1 MDSLHAIGFYV
12 SSGVLLLGGLA
23 VAVLPGRE
31 LRGLGFGAMAVGLA
45 GVYLALSAGFAAG
58 IALLCYAGCAVMV
71 AGGPR
76 YRVVEAVITPVW
88 RQVGA
93 VAAAA
98 LLAVLGFVAFR
109 GGFVHAGFSG
119 GPFDARAVARLL
131 FAHDALATEAVAALT
146 LVAVAGAAAGWRLRD
161 RAR

>member
-23 VAVLPGRE
+23 VALAPGRDQ
-31 LRGLGFGAMAVGLA
+31 RGLGLAAMAIGLGGA
-45 GVYLALSAGFAAG
+45 YLSLSAGFAAAV
-58 IALLCYAGCAVMV
+58 ALVCYAGCALMV
-71 AGGPR
+71 AGGPG
-76 YRVVEAVITPVW
+76 YRKVEAVVTPAW

-98 LLAVLGFVAFR
+98 LLAVLAFSAFR
-109 GGFVHAGFSG
+109 GDFVHASFSA

-131 FAHDALATEAVAALT
+131 LAHDALATEAVAALS
-146 LVAVAGAAAGWRLRD
+146 LAALAGAAAAWRLRD